1 MGSSGLQGTPRTAN
15 SFWSHN
21 IEDIEDVILVCVQR
35 MLGPGHPSVLSP
47 AGFLSRR
54 MCVRG
59 PEGKR
64 RRKHYTVS
72 TDQAHNRRSSDHY
85 DVIEVVSL

>member
-1 MGSSGLQGTPRTAN
+1 MGSSGLQGTPSMAN
-15 SFWSHN
+15 AFWSHN
-21 IEDIEDVILVCVQR
+21 IEGVILVCVQR
-35 MLGPGHPSVLSP
+35 MLVPGVLPP
-47 AGFLSRR
+47 ADFLTRR
-54 MCVRG
+54 ICACG
-59 PEGKR
+59 PEGCR